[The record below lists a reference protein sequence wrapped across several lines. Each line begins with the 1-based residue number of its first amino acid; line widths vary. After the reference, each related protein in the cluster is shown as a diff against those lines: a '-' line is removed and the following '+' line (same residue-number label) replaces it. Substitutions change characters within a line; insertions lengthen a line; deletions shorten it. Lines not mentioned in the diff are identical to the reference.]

1 MNNYELTPM
10 WTADDGLIFK
20 LKGPEWLG
28 PMTPHI
34 MRQIADYLNMCLEE
48 FDAEQNTVINESM
61 GE

>member
-1 MNNYELTPM
+1 M